1 MARSWSMLD
10 KLWAGLVALMF
21 GGIAVLVIALWL
33 WDDPYGHS
41 QIESKLARGLTEAEI
56 IRLLGREPDQVL
68 DRSSAPADYY
78 VEGWS
83 RKERPITNRVLIFM
97 FGEPICYVWIDNDGR
112 VEDYFV
118 GGS

>member
-10 KLWAGLVALMF
+10 KFWAVLVALML

-33 WDDPYGHS
+33 WDPFGHRE
-41 QIESKLARGLTEAEI
+41 IESKLARGLTEPEI
-56 IRLLGREPDQVL
+56 IRLLGRQPDQVF

-83 RKERPITNRVLIFM
+83 RKERPITNRVLIFR
-97 FGEPICYVWIDNDGR
+97 FGEPICYVWIDKDGR

-118 GGS
+118 GGT